1 MGGCTSK
8 LSRNLKAYRKYSSR
22 FGKRR
27 SKISATIPDV
37 NIKAIGDSRKHAGGF
52 KVNEFVHLD
61 FEKGA
66 ATNRARSEVSNMTF
80 HLKQLHWSHGQ
91 IDANGVYQDEPWFD
105 SASILDSDSDDEEFS
120 SVHGDCFPS
129 IGDPNAQLFQ
139 YESTSCFIDTG
150 CMYEGFYE
158 SYLKID
164 GGAQNFEYKSQELN
178 MNTCLPCFP
187 PPASCNEKNR
197 SSNTQPENQKKS
209 AVIMLSVKRK
219 SVDGYERTEFRTSEK
234 ILYRPTAGLQISCA
248 KGEKL
253 TPSSWSPISPSVFKL
268 RGENYFRD
276 KQKYPAPDLS
286 PYVPIGVDL
295 FLCPQKINNI
305 AQHIELPHAKAHEK
319 LPSILI
325 VNLQLPTYP
334 ASMFPGDYNGEGMS
348 LVLYFRL
355 NDKFDE
361 EISLHFQDTIKR
373 LIEDEMEKVKGFTRE
388 SLVPFRERLKIV
400 GGLVNPEDLQLSAT
414 ERKLVSSY
422 NEKPVL
428 SRPQHNFFRGKNYFE
443 IDLDIH
449 RFSYISRKGLE
460 SFRDRLRHGILDIG
474 LTIEVLLLYSNL
486 VTPTCMYVN
495 FPKFQSMKC
504 HNMGLFS
511 SSQEHCVNVL
521 M

>member
-37 NIKAIGDSRKHAGGF
+37 NIKAIGDSRNHARDF
-52 KVNEFVHLD
+52 SVSEFVHLD

-80 HLKQLHWSHGQ
+80 HLKQLQWSHGQ
-91 IDANGVYQDEPWFD
+91 IDANGVCQDEPWFD
-105 SASILDSDSDDEEFS
+105 SSSILDSDSDDNDFS
-120 SVHGDCFPS
+120 SVHGDSVPS
-129 IGDPNAQLFQ
+129 IGNGPNAQLLQ

-150 CMYEGFYE
+150 SMYEGFYE

-164 GGAQNFEYKSQELN
+164 GGAQNFEYTSQEFN
-178 MNTCLPCFP
+178 MNTCLPCLP
-187 PPASCNEKNR
+187 PSVNYNEKNH
-197 SSNTQPENQKKS
+197 SSSPQPANIKKS

-219 SVDGYERTEFRTSEK
+219 SVDGYERTEYCTSEK
-234 ILYRPTAGLQISCA
+234 ILYRPRAGLQIPCA

-276 KQKYPAPDLS
+276 KQKYPAPNFS
-286 PYVPIGVDL
+286 PYVPFGVDM
-295 FLCPQKINNI
+295 FLCPQKINHI
-305 AQHIELPHAKAHEK
+305 AQHLELPHVKAHEK

-325 VNLQLPTYP
+325 VNIQLPTYP

-355 NDKFDE
+355 SDNFDE
-361 EISLHFQDTIKR
+361 EISLHFQDCIKR

-400 GGLVNPEDLQLSAT
+400 GGLVNPEDLQLSAA

-460 SFRDRLRHGILDIG
+460 SFRDRLKHGILDIG
-474 LTIEVLLLYSNL
+474 LTIEAQKPEELPEQMMCCLRLNKIDFVNHGQI
-486 VTPTCMYVN
+486 PTIMSV
-495 FPKFQSMKC
+495 S
-504 HNMGLFS
+504 
-511 SSQEHCVNVL
+511 ET
-521 M
+521 